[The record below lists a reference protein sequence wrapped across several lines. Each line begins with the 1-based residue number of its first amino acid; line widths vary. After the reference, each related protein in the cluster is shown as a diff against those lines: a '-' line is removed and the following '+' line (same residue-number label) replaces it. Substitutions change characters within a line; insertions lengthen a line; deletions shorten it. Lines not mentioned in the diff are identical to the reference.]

1 MTEKK
6 YLETHEWFSV
16 NDNEITVGISD
27 FAQSE
32 LGDIVFVTLPNVD
45 ATFSKGDGMVEVE
58 ATKTVAE
65 VYAPMDIKITEVNSK
80 LDSEPELINVDPC
93 GEGWIV
99 KGNINEVGDIGMSY
113 QEYESFIS

>member
-1 MTEKK
+1 MAKSEVLIEMPDFPEK
-6 YLETHEWFSV
+6 YNL
-16 NDNEITVGISD
+16 
-27 FAQSE
+27 
-32 LGDIVFVTLPNVD
+32 
-45 ATFSKGDGMVEVE
+45 GMVEVE

-99 KGNINEVGDIGMSY
+99 KGNINEVDDIGMSY